1 MAFNKSHL
9 TNKYEACHCQSE
21 FPFLVDTSPL
31 RAPWKRVNDIVITKI
46 LNTVS
51 NDISNSMH
59 FIDSAYAI

>member
-1 MAFNKSHL
+1 MQIALSAKDKLVIVTVS
-9 TNKYEACHCQSE
+9 

-31 RAPWKRVNDIVITKI
+31 HAPWKRVNHIVITKI

-51 NDISNSMH
+51 DDISNSMH